1 MDANANAAHEKHHAI
16 HTGPIERV
24 NMAGNEG
31 VDEERRA
38 KDKDIERY
46 ENADESATEHELEE
60 SFPKHG
66 RECKRSFN
74 DSWQ

>member
-1 MDANANAAHEKHHAI
+1 
-16 HTGPIERV
+16 
-24 NMAGNEG
+24 MASNES
-31 VDEERRA
+31 VDEERRP
-38 KDKDIERY
+38 KDEDIEGH

-74 DSWQ
+74 DSWR